1 MHTIGRLIQNDLQ
14 EFVLRIDHIFKLVEG
29 NSLAM
34 HELCGYFQTQTKRFI
49 LEKKATYFRTHYHIK
64 IQLTFT
70 AGFQ

>member
-49 LEKKATYFRTHYHIK
+49 LEKKSNI
-64 IQLTFT
+64 L
-70 AGFQ
+70 